1 MTESNFT
8 LGAFSPNPDGS
19 GELVG
24 SDDPL
29 LASIA
34 APRQPVVRA
43 QAAESV
49 DRLLAEQESSLNEID
64 PLGEE
69 NFDLCI
75 YLNQEEDLSKDRSSS
90 ASPTPGTS
98 SEAESSVDLLSEELE
113 ASLEDMI
120 QTAQM
125 HPRSLQVSRPMV
137 IDSSLSL
144 KNFQCLTSEVQL
156 RVWKVKDFDQEPIVL
171 LDAQCYMTNVCFRQ
185 GVYMCTLW
193 QGPRLWCWLWHFG
206 MAVEYLESTE
216 RERRFF

>member
-1 MTESNFT
+1 MSEILVFLFRQEKLTESNFT

-49 DRLLAEQESSLNEID
+49 DRLLAEQESSLSEID

-75 YLNQEEDLSKDRSSS
+75 YLNQEEDLSKDRSGS

-98 SEAESSVDLLSEELE
+98 SEAESSIDLLSEELE

-125 HPRSLQVSRPMV
+125 HPRSLQVSRAMV
-137 IDSSLSL
+137 IDFSLSCAPAISEFL
-144 KNFQCLTSEVQL
+144 KFLVFN
-156 RVWKVKDFDQEPIVL
+156 
-171 LDAQCYMTNVCFRQ
+171 
-185 GVYMCTLW
+185 
-193 QGPRLWCWLWHFG
+193 
-206 MAVEYLESTE
+206 
-216 RERRFF
+216 